1 MKNLHLISFVGIDE
15 HTKLADLS
23 DNSSFIEDVAVEWS
37 VLFSDSK
44 SIKNYVR
51 YPSYK
56 FCKDFFKVSSQN
68 IHSMR
73 SLHLCGSVINRYLK
87 QESDVIEL
95 CARSTRIQL
104 NLNISNYAES
114 EYEELAENIV
124 YVSRKYGHHIIMQQN
139 KTKEKFM
146 NVFRGMATNPF
157 SILYDSSGGFGREI
171 TSVSAPSALDDTGY
185 AGGINPDNVKRIV
198 DLIEANNPQNIK
210 YYIDMESGVRENN
223 LFSIKKCHQ
232 VIQNLKT

>member
-1 MKNLHLISFVGIDE
+1 MNNLHLISFVGVDE
-15 HTKLADLS
+15 HTKLEDLI

-44 SIKNYVR
+44 SIKNYIR
-51 YPSYK
+51 YPSYE
-56 FCKDFFKVSSQN
+56 FCKSFLQVGAPN

-95 CARSTRIQL
+95 CQPATRIQL
-104 NLNISNYAES
+104 NLNINNYAEN

-124 YVSRKYGHHIIMQQN
+124 FVATKYGHHIILQQN

-146 NVFRGMATNPF
+146 NVFTGKATFAF
-157 SILYDSSGGFGREI
+157 SLLHDSSGGFGKEI
-171 TSVSAPSALDDTGY
+171 TSVAPPSPLNDTGY
-185 AGGINPDNVKRIV
+185 AGGINPDNVKNIV
-198 DLIEANNPQNIK
+198 NLIEDNNPQNFR
-210 YYIDMESGVRENN
+210 YYIDMESGIRENN
-223 LFSIKKCHQ
+223 LFSLNKCHQ
-232 VIQNLKT
+232 VIQNLK

>member
-1 MKNLHLISFVGIDE
+1 MKNLHLISFVGVDE
-15 HTKLADLS
+15 HTKLEDLS
-23 DNSSFIEDVAVEWS
+23 DNSSFIEDVGVEWS

-44 SIKNYVR
+44 SIRNYVR
-51 YPSYK
+51 YPSYE
-56 FCKDFFKVSSQN
+56 FCKNFLKVSPAN

-95 CARSTRIQL
+95 CQPATRIQL
-104 NLNISNYAES
+104 NLNINNYTKD

-124 YVSRKYGHHIIMQQN
+124 FVATKYGHHIILQQN

-146 NVFRGMATNPF
+146 NVFTGKATFAF
-157 SILYDSSGGFGREI
+157 SLLHDSSGGFGREI
-171 TSVSAPSALDDTGY
+171 TSVDPPSPLTDTGY
-185 AGGINPDNVKRIV
+185 AGGINPDNVKKIV
-198 DLIEANNPQNIK
+198 DLIESNNPQNFR

-223 LFSIKKCHQ
+223 LFSINKCHQ
-232 VIQNLKT
+232 VIQNLK

>member
-1 MKNLHLISFVGIDE
+1 MKNLHLVSFVGVDE
-15 HTKLADLS
+15 HTNLSDLS
-23 DNSSFIEDVAVEWS
+23 DNSSFIEDVGVEWS

-44 SIKNYVR
+44 SIRNYVR
-51 YPSYK
+51 YPSYE
-56 FCKDFFKVSSQN
+56 FCKNFLKVVPAN
-68 IHSMR
+68 IHSLR

-95 CARSTRIQL
+95 CQPASRIQL
-104 NLNISNYAES
+104 NLNINNYTEA

-124 YVSRKYGHHIIMQQN
+124 FVATKYGHHVIMQQN

-146 NVFRGMATNPF
+146 NVFTGKATFTF
-157 SILYDSSGGFGREI
+157 SLLHDSSGGFGREI
-171 TSVSAPSALDDTGY
+171 TSVVSPSSLTDTGY
-185 AGGINPDNVKRIV
+185 AGGINPDNVKNIV
-198 DLIEANNPQNIK
+198 DLIESNNPQNIR

-232 VIQNLKT
+232 VIQNLK

>member
-1 MKNLHLISFVGIDE
+1 MKNLHLISFVGVDE
-15 HTKLADLS
+15 HTKLKDLE

-51 YPSYK
+51 YPSYE
-56 FCKDFFKVSSQN
+56 FCKDFLKVSPPN

-87 QESDVIEL
+87 QESDVMEL
-95 CARSTRIQL
+95 CHNATRIQL
-104 NLNISNYAES
+104 NLNISNYLES
-114 EYEELAENIV
+114 EYEKLTDDILAV
-124 YVSRKYGHHIIMQQN
+124 TYKYGHYVILQQN
-139 KTKEKFM
+139 KSKENFM
-146 NVFRGMATNPF
+146 KIFLSKAKSAF
-157 SILYDSSGGFGREI
+157 SLLNDSSGGFGREI
-171 TSVSAPSALDDTGY
+171 TSVTPPHPKYDTGY
-185 AGGINPDNVKRIV
+185 AGGINPDNVKGIV
-198 DLIEANNPQNIK
+198 NLIEANNPEQKK

-223 LFSIKKCHQ
+223 LFSIEKCHQ